1 MYIIYDDFYLKH
13 DTGQG
18 HPENL
23 GRLASI
29 IEVLGSFKHGKNLK
43 FESPFEADNEILE
56 LVHNP
61 EYIKNIEKLSSQ
73 AGFHKIDPD
82 TIVSENTF
90 RSAKLASGGCLK
102 GIDLLFSE
110 RDHVFFAL
118 VRPPGHHAFSN
129 HGSGFC
135 IFNNISLAAKYAMEK
150 YNMKKI
156 AIIDFDVHHGNGTQS
171 IFYRSSEVFY
181 ISIHQYPLYPGSG
194 WHDEKGESQGTG
206 FNMNIPVVPC
216 SGENDYLIAFKEIIS
231 PLIINYDPALIL
243 LLFISY
249 AHRDDPLASINLT
262 EDSYYKIMS
271 IIMYMSIAG
280 MQDHSGKKRVK
291 TGIILEGGYN
301 HKATALSVLSTITAC
316 METEK
321 LINNNRIRAGLNK
334 LIGLNKLSGISDND
348 DFPVGGVLAENRD
361 IFEIIKRNAKI

>member
-13 DTGQG
+13 DTGPG
-18 HPENL
+18 HPENS
-23 GRLASI
+23 GRLSSI
-29 IEVLGSFKHGKNLK
+29 MKALGNFEYRKNLK
-43 FESPFEADNEILE
+43 FESPFEADNEMLN
-56 LVHNP
+56 LVHDSK
-61 EYIKNIEKLSSQ
+61 YIKNIEKLSAQ
-73 AGFHKIDPD
+73 GGFHQIDPD
-82 TIVSENTF
+82 TVVSEDTF

-110 RDHVFFAL
+110 RDPIFFAL
-118 VRPPGHHAFSN
+118 VRPPGHHAFSD

-150 YNMKKI
+150 YNIKKI

-171 IFYRSSEVFY
+171 IFYKSSEVFY

-194 WHDEKGESQGTG
+194 WYDEKGESQGLG
-206 FNMNIPVVPC
+206 FNLNIPVVPG
-216 SGENDYLIAFKEIIS
+216 SGENDYFIAFIEIIF
-231 PLIINYDPALIL
+231 PLITNYDPELIL
-243 LLFISY
+243 VSAGY
-249 AHRDDPLASINLT
+249 DAHRDDPLASINLT

-280 MQDHSGKKRVK
+280 MQNNPGKKRVK

-316 METEK
+316 MEAER
-321 LINNNRIRAGLNK
+321 LMNNRATVGLNK
-334 LIGLNKLSGISDND
+334 LID
-348 DFPVGGVLAENRD
+348 DFPISRVLAGNRD

>member
-18 HPENL
+18 HPENS

-29 IEVLGSFKHGKNLK
+29 MEALGSFKHGKNLK
-43 FESPFEADNEILE
+43 FETPFEADDKILE
-56 LVHNP
+56 LVHDSA
-61 EYIKNIEKLSSQ
+61 YIKNIERLSSQ

-102 GIDLLFSE
+102 GIDLLLSE
-110 RDHVFFAL
+110 EDSVFFAL
-118 VRPPGHHAFSN
+118 IRPPGHHAFSD

-135 IFNNISLAAKYAMEK
+135 IFNNISLAAKYAAQK

-156 AIIDFDVHHGNGTQS
+156 AVIDFDVHHGNGTQS

-194 WHDEKGESQGTG
+194 WYDERGELQGLG
-206 FNMNIPVVPC
+206 FNLNIPVVPY
-216 SGENDYLIAFKEIIS
+216 SGENDYLTAFKEIIF
-231 PLIINYDPALIL
+231 PLITNYGPELIL
-243 LLFISY
+243 ISAGY
-249 AHRDDPLASINLT
+249 DAHRDDPLASINLT

-271 IIMYMSIAG
+271 IIMHMGIAG
-280 MQDHSGKKRVK
+280 TQNHPDKKRVK

-301 HKATALSVLSTITAC
+301 HKANALSVMGTITAC

-321 LINNNRIRAGLNK
+321 LINKNEIKAGLNK
-334 LIGLNKLSGISDND
+334 LIDSCRLSGISDNYSS
-348 DFPVGGVLAENRD
+348 PIGGILAGNRE
-361 IFEIIKRNAKI
+361 IFEIIKRNEKI